1 MWRDN
6 IENREAKKITT
17 SLRPRRDRSK
27 QRPRNKLRLP
37 PDSDPLVRA
46 LFESFNQTSAPM
58 SKYGF
63 GKYLVKVALEPKTF
77 LVLLGA
83 VLKDELGEASHQGVG
98 PQVDPGT
105 KIS

>member
-6 IENREAKKITT
+6 IENREAKKIAT

-27 QRPRNKLRLP
+27 QRPRNMRLP
-37 PDSDPLVRA
+37 PDSDPSVRA

-63 GKYLVKVALEPKTF
+63 VKYLVKVALEPKTF
-77 LVLLGA
+77 LILLGA
-83 VLKDELGEASHQGVG
+83 VLKDELAKASHQSVG
-98 PQVDPGT
+98 PQVGPGT
-105 KIS
+105 KTS